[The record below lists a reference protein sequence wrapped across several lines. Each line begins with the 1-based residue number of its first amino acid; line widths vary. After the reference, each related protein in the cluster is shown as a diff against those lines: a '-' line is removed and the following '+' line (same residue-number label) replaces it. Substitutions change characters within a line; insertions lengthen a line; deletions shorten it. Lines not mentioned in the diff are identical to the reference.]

1 MDPFNCMA
9 PGHAAAV
16 AASICV
22 RKNIVPRDVD
32 VKSIQDALR
41 AEGVDFTMGGQDQ
54 KGLVSRG

>member
-1 MDPFNCMA
+1 MDPFNYMA
-9 PGHAAAV
+9 TGLAAAV